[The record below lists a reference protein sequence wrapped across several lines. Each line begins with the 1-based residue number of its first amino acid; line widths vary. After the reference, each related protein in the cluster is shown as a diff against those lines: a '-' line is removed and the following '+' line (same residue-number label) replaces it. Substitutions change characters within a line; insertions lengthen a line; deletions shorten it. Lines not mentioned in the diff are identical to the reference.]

1 MKDGQLGLEGLDL
14 IYNEIKIGKNHNETT
29 KICVIVLFH
38 RSTTT
43 EWELK
48 NDDPSTK
55 GIKYPTGS

>member
-29 KICVIVLFH
+29 KIYVIVLLH

-48 NDDPSTK
+48 VIPSTK